1 MVSPP
6 VPTMLPRSHC
16 GSGVLRGTSTRLPF
30 RLVCSLATVAALLF
44 IPVAQARDGAVVVAS
59 KIDTEGA
66 LLGNMILAL
75 LQGRRLEVENK
86 LQLGPTNIVRAA
98 ILAAQVDI
106 YPEYTGNGALFF
118 HREQDPAWKNW
129 ERGYALVEALCR
141 EKNHLVWLRP
151 APANNTW
158 VIAVRRDLAERQRL
172 ASMDDFSKYVAEGG
186 RIKLAASAEFVESP
200 SALPAFEATYG
211 FRLSDEQLLTLSG
224 GNTAATLR
232 AAAEEMSGVNAAMAY
247 GTDGALAALGLVA
260 LRDDR
265 GAQIVYAP
273 APVVREAVL
282 KEHPEIGAALDPL
295 FATLTLETLQ
305 KLNAQIAVDG
315 QEAGAVAVSYL
326 QSKHFLP

>member
-1 MVSPP
+1 
-6 VPTMLPRSHC
+6 
-16 GSGVLRGTSTRLPF
+16 LPF
-30 RLVCSLATVAALLF
+30 RLLRSLATAAGLLF
-44 IPVAQARDGAVVVAS
+44 ALVPIGSVAQERDHTVVVAS

-75 LQGRRLEVENK
+75 LRAHGITVESR

-98 ILAAQVDI
+98 ILAGQVDI

-118 HREQDPAWKNW
+118 HREQEPAWKNW
-129 ERGYALVEALCR
+129 KRGYTLVETLCR
-141 EKNHLVWLRP
+141 EKNHLVWLSP

-158 VIAVRRDLAERQRL
+158 VIALREEMAERHQL
-172 ASMDDFSKYVAEGG
+172 ASMDDLARYLAEGG

-232 AAAEEMSGVNAAMAY
+232 AAAEGMSGVNAAMAY

-260 LRDDR
+260 LRDEK

-273 APVVREAVL
+273 APVVRELVL
-282 KEHPEIGAALDPL
+282 QEHPEIRAVLDPV

-305 KLNAQIAVDG
+305 KLNAEIAVDG
-315 QEAGAVAVSYL
+315 HEAAAVAAFYL
-326 QSKHFLP
+326 QSKKFLP

>member
-1 MVSPP
+1 V
-6 VPTMLPRSHC
+6 RS
-16 GSGVLRGTSTRLPF
+16 RGTF
-30 RLVCSLATVAALLF
+30 AFILAVAL
-44 IPVAQARDGAVVVAS
+44 IGSPAQGRDGAVVVAS

-66 LLGNMILAL
+66 LLGNMILTL
-75 LQGRRLEVENK
+75 LRAHGVAVENK

-98 ILAAQVDI
+98 ILAGQVDI

-118 HREQDPAWKNW
+118 HQEQDPAWKNW
-129 ERGYALVEALCR
+129 ERGYAMVAALCR
-141 EKNHLVWLRP
+141 DKNHLVWLTP

-158 VIAVRRDLAERQRL
+158 VIAVRRDLTERQHL
-172 ASMDDFSKYVAEGG
+172 ASMDDFANYVNKGG

-232 AAAEEMSGVNAAMAY
+232 AAAEQMSGVNAAMAY

-260 LRDDR
+260 LRDDK

-273 APVVREAVL
+273 APVVREPVL
-282 KEHPEIGAALDPL
+282 QEHPEIRTVLNPVFAA
-295 FATLTLETLQ
+295 LTLETLQ
-305 KLNAQIAVDG
+305 KLNAEIAVDG

-326 QSKHFLP
+326 RSKNFLQ

>member
-1 MVSPP
+1 M
-6 VPTMLPRSHC
+6 RSLGALALILAVALSH
-16 GSGVLRGTSTRLPF
+16 
-30 RLVCSLATVAALLF
+30 SLAR
-44 IPVAQARDGAVVVAS
+44 ARDDAVVVAS

-75 LQGRRLEVENK
+75 LQAHGVAVENK

-98 ILAAQVDI
+98 ILAGQVDI

-118 HREQDPAWKNW
+118 HQEQDPAWKNW
-129 ERGYALVEALCR
+129 QRGYALVERLCR
-141 EKNHLVWLRP
+141 ERNHLVWLTP

-158 VIAVRRDLAERQRL
+158 VIAVRKDLAEHQHL
-172 ASMDDFSKYVAEGG
+172 VSMDDFANYVKEGG

-260 LRDDR
+260 LGDDK

-282 KEHPEIGAALDPL
+282 QDHPEIRAVLDPV

-305 KLNAQIAVDG
+305 KLNAEIAVNG
-315 QEAGAVAVSYL
+315 GEASAVAVFYL
-326 QSKHFLP
+326 KSKNFLP

>member
-1 MVSPP
+1 
-6 VPTMLPRSHC
+6 LD
-16 GSGVLRGTSTRLPF
+16 VLRGTLTRLPF
-30 RLVCSLATVAALLF
+30 RLVCSLATIAALLF

-75 LQGRRLEVENK
+75 LQGRRVEVENK

-158 VIAVRRDLAERQRL
+158 VIAVRRDLAERHGL